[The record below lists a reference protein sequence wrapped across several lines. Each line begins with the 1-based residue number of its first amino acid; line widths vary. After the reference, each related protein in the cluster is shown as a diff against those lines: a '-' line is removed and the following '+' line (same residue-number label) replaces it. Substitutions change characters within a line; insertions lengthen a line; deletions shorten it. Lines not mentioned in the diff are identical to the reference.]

1 MMMKMMPVK
10 KKNERVKQFAA
21 PTFKLIKQQQQMGPR
36 LLRAIY
42 RFVDTVR
49 GKDGKKEQHISRV

>member
-21 PTFKLIKQQQQMGPR
+21 PTFKLIKQQQMGPR

-49 GKDGKKEQHISRV
+49 GKDEKKEQRFSRV